1 MSGDARAAVR
11 ELANVLRALHRQ
23 ALTLTQQGFEKVN
36 GPVRGPG
43 ELLQLAVH
51 DPLFAWLR
59 PLSQEIVALD
69 ELAEADE
76 IGAHDLD
83 AARDSVAELLD
94 ASSEFRASYLVYLQE
109 DPDLVLAH
117 AAVRRLLRGRPG
129 DASAAPQS

>member
-1 MSGDARAAVR
+1 MSKDERAAVR
-11 ELANVLRALHRQ
+11 ELANALRALHRH

-59 PLSQEIVALD
+59 PLSQEIVGLD

-76 IGAHDLD
+76 LGAPDLD
-83 AARDSVAELLD
+83 AARNSVAELLD
-94 ASSEFRASYLVYLQE
+94 TTSEFRASYLVYLQE

-117 AAVRRLLRGRPG
+117 AAVRRLLRRRPG
-129 DASAAPQS
+129 DGAAAPQS